1 MQSNNDDKSSSSNPQ
16 YINMVFMI
24 ILEWYIHVPLLKVLN
39 AGVCGK
45 LRNNSLIIRQLFFG
59 LFDEVGYYIVIIR
72 NSI

>member
-24 ILEWYIHVPLLKVLN
+24 IFEWYIHVPLLKVLN
-39 AGVCGK
+39 AGACGK